1 MEEHRGPDWFEA
13 VVPLLLLVFPGALV
27 LQVLQGLGAV
37 PSGPT
42 GGDGWTELRMGL
54 QGLNCVLVLA
64 WMMVRRRDLRSG
76 NPALLR
82 TVGLY
87 AGLLIIWVPVMIG
100 YLRLLDLITPTEPQ
114 SHLEYFVDVDF
125 TRPGLWVGFAV
136 AVFLG
141 PLAEEVVFRG
151 YLYGALK
158 RSLGVTRAL
167 LLSSALFG
175 LIHGLDYALPL
186 AFLGLFFGWLRERSG
201 GLVAPIV
208 AHVLHNALTV
218 AVTIM
223 FPSLLEWAYQQ

>member
-1 MEEHRGPDWFEA
+1 MHEHREPDWFEA
-13 VVPLLLLVFPGALV
+13 VVPALLLVLPGALV

-42 GGDGWTELRMGL
+42 GGDGWIELYMAL

-64 WMMVRRRDLRSG
+64 WMLVRRRDLRSG

-100 YLRLLDLITPTEPQ
+100 YLRLLELITSLEPQ
-114 SHLEYFVDVDF
+114 SHLEYFADVDF
-125 TRPGLWVGFAV
+125 TRPGLWVGVAV

-151 YLYGALK
+151 YLYGVAE
-158 RSLGVTRAL
+158 RSFGSRRAL
-167 LLSSALFG
+167 LLTSGLFG
-175 LIHGLDYALPL
+175 LIHGLDFAIPL
-186 AFLGLFFGWLRERSG
+186 ALLGLLFGWLRQRSG
-201 GLVAPIV
+201 GLSAP
-208 AHVLHNALTV
+208 VLVHATYNAITV
-218 AVTIM
+218 SVVVL
-223 FPSLLEWAYQQ
+223 FPRVIDWIY

>member
-1 MEEHRGPDWFEA
+1 MQEHHGPDWFEA
-13 VVPLLLLVFPGALV
+13 VVPLLLLVFPGALA

-37 PSGPT
+37 PSGPR
-42 GGDGWTELRMGL
+42 GGDGWIELLMGL

-64 WMMVRRRDLRSG
+64 WMLVRRRDLRSG

-100 YLRLLDLITPTEPQ
+100 YLRLLELITPLEPQ
-114 SHLEYFVDVDF
+114 SHLEYFVDADF